1 MTYKDLA
8 DFIFPDIKHDIAY
21 YEEKYPQRNLKEG
34 SIVTRYAPSPT
45 GFVHIG
51 ALLASYTGYSFAKQS
66 DGVFY
71 LRIEDTDTKRTVEN
85 GVSKI
90 IKDLQDFNITFDEG
104 MIDEQAEKGNYGP
117 YIQSSRKEIYHT
129 FIKYLIAENK
139 AYPCFLTEEELTAMR
154 ERQEKYKERIGCYG
168 KYAKYRDVEPEEAI
182 EKIKNGEPYIIR
194 LKSPGSFYK
203 KVKCHD
209 LIRGELEFPE
219 NDLDIPIMKKD
230 GLPTYHFAHLVDDH
244 LMRTTHVIRGDE
256 WVASLPL
263 HIQLFQVFGFKAPKY
278 AHISPLLKNDNGT
291 IRKLSKRKDPE
302 CAVSFYHEM
311 GIPNEAVKL
320 YLATIINSNFEEWYL
335 QNKDKSIADFK
346 FTFKKVSKSGALF
359 DLEKLGNIS
368 KTYFSRLTKDELY
381 EQEVKYLEEFDQEF
395 LHVFTKNS
403 DYSKSILNI
412 EREIKKP
419 RKDIEKYSDIKRLF
433 SFMYDE
439 TFKPTWDEKEIDI
452 ELISDYLNNIYLDGK
467 SVSEFGNTTFNKNTY
482 EYNLTLPYYMDEYD
496 LTVDKGSS
504 DQIITNLG
512 HISNKNNNKLI
523 KLDIKIINIML

>member
-203 KVKCHD
+203 K
-209 LIRGELEFPE
+209 
-219 NDLDIPIMKKD
+219 
-230 GLPTYHFAHLVDDH
+230 
-244 LMRTTHVIRGDE
+244 
-256 WVASLPL
+256 
-263 HIQLFQVFGFKAPKY
+263 
-278 AHISPLLKNDNGT
+278 
-291 IRKLSKRKDPE
+291 
-302 CAVSFYHEM
+302 
-311 GIPNEAVKL
+311 
-320 YLATIINSNFEEWYL
+320 
-335 QNKDKSIADFK
+335 
-346 FTFKKVSKSGALF
+346 
-359 DLEKLGNIS
+359 
-368 KTYFSRLTKDELY
+368 
-381 EQEVKYLEEFDQEF
+381 
-395 LHVFTKNS
+395 
-403 DYSKSILNI
+403 LNVMI
-412 EREIKKP
+412 
-419 RKDIEKYSDIKRLF
+419 
-433 SFMYDE
+433 
-439 TFKPTWDEKEIDI
+439 
-452 ELISDYLNNIYLDGK
+452 
-467 SVSEFGNTTFNKNTY
+467 
-482 EYNLTLPYYMDEYD
+482 
-496 LTVDKGSS
+496 
-504 DQIITNLG
+504 
-512 HISNKNNNKLI
+512 
-523 KLDIKIINIML
+523 